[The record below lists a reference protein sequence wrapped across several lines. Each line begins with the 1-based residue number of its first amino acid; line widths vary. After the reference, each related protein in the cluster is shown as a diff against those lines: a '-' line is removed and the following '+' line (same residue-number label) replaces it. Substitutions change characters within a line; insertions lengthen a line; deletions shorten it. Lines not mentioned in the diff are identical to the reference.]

1 MNLVF
6 GFGGLALVIAG
17 IVAFAYF
24 SSRPKVILN
33 PETPLAAKSI
43 IFSDSQ
49 NKFKIDGLDYDK
61 LLTAYRKGIAEA
73 KIPAGQIEVIDF
85 TENGQT
91 ISLSRFFNLLQ
102 INPPKEA
109 GVFWDRNYFIGLFAE
124 AGSNWPFIILKTNS
138 YRDISPFIISWEGRM
153 LDDLSPWLNVDVTGK
168 NNYLLQSK
176 FSGLVVSN
184 KETRAI
190 KDKNGEISLL
200 YAYLDE
206 NTLLFARNKSTLD
219 EVLVRLFSP
228 KK

>member
-1 MNLVF
+1 
-6 GFGGLALVIAG
+6 
-17 IVAFAYF
+17 
-24 SSRPKVILN
+24 
-33 PETPLAAKSI
+33 
-43 IFSDSQ
+43 
-49 NKFKIDGLDYDK
+49 
-61 LLTAYRKGIAEA
+61 
-73 KIPAGQIEVIDF
+73 
-85 TENGQT
+85 
-91 ISLSRFFNLLQ
+91 
-102 INPPKEA
+102 
-109 GVFWDRNYFIGLFAE
+109 
-124 AGSNWPFIILKTNS
+124 
-138 YRDISPFIISWEGRM
+138 M